1 MNFNIKQ
8 CIPHIVAILLFIIA
22 SVLYFSPI
30 LQGKQIK
37 QNDISQ
43 YIGMSKSFKEF
54 NKNSDNETFWNDAAF
69 GGMPT
74 YQLGAKYP
82 HNYIKKLDLSLRF
95 LPRPAD
101 YVFLYFLSFYILLLV
116 LKVDWRYALI
126 GSFAFGFSTY
136 YLVILGAGHNAK
148 AHAIAYFPLV
158 LAGIFLV
165 FNKKY
170 LLGFLLTTIAM
181 GLELNANHFQ
191 MTYYLLF
198 LVLVIGL
205 VYLFYAF
212 KNKELKQFFIA
223 VGTMSIGV
231 VLSLGLNATNLL
243 ATSEYAQE
251 STRSKSVLTI
261 NTDGTKKEVTNGLD
275 KDYITYWS
283 YGVGESLN
291 LFVPGL
297 FGGSNSEPIKK
308 DALIVKKMQRMFNI
322 SGKDA
327 QQYAGQ
333 FMYWGNQPGVSGP
346 AYLGAVVIFLFV
358 LGLFLVKGRLKKW
371 ILFGGGLLLIL
382 SWGKNFSLLTNLFI
396 DYVPFYNK
404 FRAVSSMQVI
414 VELVVPILGILG
426 LYNFFHNIE
435 SKEQKS
441 KALKYTVFITA
452 GLATLFYL
460 SKGFLFDFVGSND
473 GMLIENYGADFL
485 NMIKDQ
491 REAIFTSDVLRT
503 LILVL
508 LSAGILWLYLKEKL
522 NENVALLLIGFLII
536 FDLVGVDKRYLND
549 DNFVSARKV
558 NVPFQLTEA
567 DNIILKDSSHY
578 RVLDFSANPFN
589 NARTSYFH
597 KSLGGYHAA
606 KPKRAEDIFDFYVS
620 KNNIGVINMMNV
632 KYIIQNNN
640 GNTVALNNPY
650 TNGNSWF
657 VDKVQTVQTADEE
670 IILLDSLN
678 LKKQAV
684 VQFGQGE
691 IKESYKLDSLASI
704 KLSLYK
710 PNHLVYESSNANDGF
725 AVFSEV
731 YYKNGWNAYLNNELL
746 PHFRVNYLLRGLPIP
761 KGKNIIEFKFEPQ
774 VIKTGSS
781 IALASSICFILL
793 LLGGIFYKFN
803 TKKGV

>member
-275 KDYITYWS
+275 KDYITFWS

-322 SGKDA
+322 SSKDA

-473 GMLIENYGADFL
+473 GMLIENYGSDFL

-606 KPKRAEDIFDFYVS
+606 KPKRAEDIFNFYVS

>member
-322 SGKDA
+322 SSKDA

-606 KPKRAEDIFDFYVS
+606 KPKRAEDIFNFYVS

-781 IALASSICFILL
+781 IALASSVGFILL

-803 TKKGV
+803 TKKVV

>member
-158 LAGIFLV
+158 LAGMFLV

-322 SGKDA
+322 SSKDA

-491 REAIFTSDVLRT
+491 RESIFTSDVLRT

-508 LSAGILWLYLKEKL
+508 LSAGVLWLYLKEKL
-522 NENVALLLIGFLII
+522 KENVALLLIGFLVL

-640 GNTVALNNPY
+640 GNTVSLNNPY

-731 YYKNGWNAYLNNELL
+731 YYKNGWNAYINNELL

>member
-158 LAGIFLV
+158 LAGMFLV

-223 VGTMSIGV
+223 VGIMSIGV

-275 KDYITYWS
+275 KDYITHWS

-473 GMLIENYGADFL
+473 GMLIENYGSDFL

-522 NENVALLLIGFLII
+522 NENVALLLIGFLVI

-558 NVPFQLTEA
+558 NVPFQLREA

-606 KPKRAEDIFDFYVS
+606 KPKRAEDIFNFYVS

>member
-1 MNFNIKQ
+1 
-8 CIPHIVAILLFIIA
+8 
-22 SVLYFSPI
+22 
-30 LQGKQIK
+30 
-37 QNDISQ
+37 
-43 YIGMSKSFKEF
+43 
-54 NKNSDNETFWNDAAF
+54 
-69 GGMPT
+69 
-74 YQLGAKYP
+74 
-82 HNYIKKLDLSLRF
+82 
-95 LPRPAD
+95 
-101 YVFLYFLSFYILLLV
+101 
-116 LKVDWRYALI
+116 
-126 GSFAFGFSTY
+126 
-136 YLVILGAGHNAK
+136 
-148 AHAIAYFPLV
+148 
-158 LAGIFLV
+158 
-165 FNKKY
+165 
-170 LLGFLLTTIAM
+170 
-181 GLELNANHFQ
+181 
-191 MTYYLLF
+191 
-198 LVLVIGL
+198 
-205 VYLFYAF
+205 
-212 KNKELKQFFIA
+212 
-223 VGTMSIGV
+223 MSIGV

-261 NTDGTKKEVTNGLD
+261 TPDGSKKEVTNGLN
-275 KDYITYWS
+275 KDYITHWS
-283 YGVGESLN
+283 YGIGESLN

-308 DALIVKKMQRMFNI
+308 DALIVKKMQGMFNI

-371 ILFGGGLLLIL
+371 VLFGGGLLLVL

-414 VELVVPILGILG
+414 VELVVPILGIIG

-452 GLATLFYL
+452 GLASLFYL

-491 REAIFTSDVLRT
+491 RESIFTSDVLRT

-508 LSAGILWLYLKEKL
+508 LSAGVLWLYLKEKL
-522 NENVALLLIGFLII
+522 KENVALLLIGFLVI

-657 VDKVQTVQTADEE
+657 VDKVQTVETADEE

-684 VQFGQGE
+684 VQFVQGE

-704 KLSLYK
+704 KLSSYK

-731 YYKNGWNAYLNNELL
+731 YYKNGWNAYINNELL

-781 IALASSICFILL
+781 IALASSVGFILL

-803 TKKGV
+803 TKKVV

>member
-223 VGTMSIGV
+223 VGIMSIGV

-243 ATSEYAQE
+243 ATSEYAEE

-261 NTDGTKKEVTNGLD
+261 NPDGSKKEVTNGLD
-275 KDYITYWS
+275 KDYITHWS
-283 YGVGESLN
+283 YGIGESLN

-322 SGKDA
+322 SSKDA

-435 SKEQKS
+435 SKEQKI

-452 GLATLFYL
+452 GLAASFYL

-491 REAIFTSDVLRT
+491 RESIFTSDVLRT

-620 KNNIGVINMMNV
+620 KNSIGVINMMNV

-657 VDKVQTVQTADEE
+657 VDKVQTAQTADDE
-670 IILLDSLN
+670 IMLLDSLN

-704 KLSLYK
+704 KLSSYK
-710 PNHLVYESSNANDGF
+710 PNHLLYESSNANDGF

-731 YYKNGWNAYLNNELL
+731 YYKNGWNAYINNELL

-781 IALASSICFILL
+781 IALVSSIGFILL

-803 TKKGV
+803 TKKVV

>member
-82 HNYIKKLDLSLRF
+82 HNYVKKLDLSLRF

-223 VGTMSIGV
+223 VGIMSIGV

-243 ATSEYAQE
+243 ATSEYAEE

-261 NTDGTKKEVTNGLD
+261 NPDGSKKEVTNGLD
-275 KDYITYWS
+275 KDYITHWS
-283 YGVGESLN
+283 YGIGESLN

-322 SGKDA
+322 SSKDA

-435 SKEQKS
+435 SKEQKI

-452 GLATLFYL
+452 GLAASFYL

-491 REAIFTSDVLRT
+491 RESIFTSDVLRT

-522 NENVALLLIGFLII
+522 KENVALLLIGFLVI

-567 DNIILKDSSHY
+567 DNIILRDSSHY

-657 VDKVQTVQTADEE
+657 VDKVQTAQTADDE
-670 IILLDSLN
+670 IMLLDSLN

-704 KLSLYK
+704 KLSSYK

-731 YYKNGWNAYLNNELL
+731 YYKNGWNAYINNELL

-781 IALASSICFILL
+781 IALVSSIGFILL

>member
-322 SGKDA
+322 SSKDA

-606 KPKRAEDIFDFYVS
+606 KPKRAEDIFNFYVS

>member
-223 VGTMSIGV
+223 VGIMSIGV

-243 ATSEYAQE
+243 ATSEYAEE

-261 NTDGTKKEVTNGLD
+261 NPDGSKKEVTNGLD
-275 KDYITYWS
+275 KDYITHWS
-283 YGVGESLN
+283 YGIGESLN

-322 SGKDA
+322 SSKDA

-435 SKEQKS
+435 SKEQKI

-452 GLATLFYL
+452 GLAASFYL

-491 REAIFTSDVLRT
+491 RESIFTSDVLRT

-567 DNIILKDSSHY
+567 DNIILKDSSHF

-620 KNNIGVINMMNV
+620 KNSIGVINMMNV

-657 VDKVQTVQTADEE
+657 VDKVQTAQTADDE
-670 IILLDSLN
+670 IMLLDSLN

-704 KLSLYK
+704 KLSSYK
-710 PNHLVYESSNANDGF
+710 PNHLLYESSNANDGF
-725 AVFSEV
+725 AIFSEV
-731 YYKNGWNAYLNNELL
+731 YYKNGWNAYINNELL

-781 IALASSICFILL
+781 IALASSIGFILL
-793 LLGGIFYKFN
+793 LLAGIFYKFN
-803 TKKGV
+803 TKKVV

>member
-1 MNFNIKQ
+1 MNLKIKQ

-82 HNYIKKLDLSLRF
+82 HNYVKKLDLSLRF

-165 FNKKY
+165 FNKRY

-205 VYLFYAF
+205 VYLFYAY

-223 VGTMSIGV
+223 IGIMSIGV

-261 NTDGTKKEVTNGLD
+261 NPDGSKKEVTNGLD
-275 KDYITYWS
+275 KDYITHWS

-371 ILFGGGLLLIL
+371 ILFGGGLLLVL

-414 VELVVPILGILG
+414 VELVVPILGIIG
-426 LYNFFHNIE
+426 LYNFFNNIE
-435 SKEQKS
+435 SKEHKG

-452 GLATLFYL
+452 GLASLFYL

-491 REAIFTSDVLRT
+491 RESIFTSDVLRT

-508 LSAGILWLYLKEKL
+508 LSAGVLWLYLKEKL
-522 NENVALLLIGFLII
+522 KENVALLLIGFLVL

-567 DNIILKDSSHY
+567 DNIVLKDSSHY

-657 VDKVQTVQTADEE
+657 VDKVQTVETADEE

-678 LKKQAV
+678 LKKEAV
-684 VQFGQGE
+684 VQFGESE

-704 KLSLYK
+704 KLSSYK

-731 YYKNGWNAYLNNELL
+731 YYKNGWNAYINNELL

-781 IALASSICFILL
+781 IALASSVGFILL

-803 TKKGV
+803 TKKVV

>member
-223 VGTMSIGV
+223 VGIMSIGV

-243 ATSEYAQE
+243 ATSEYAEE

-261 NTDGTKKEVTNGLD
+261 NPDGSKKEVTNGLD
-275 KDYITYWS
+275 KDYITHWS
-283 YGVGESLN
+283 YGIGESLN

-322 SGKDA
+322 SSKDA

-435 SKEQKS
+435 SKEQKI

-452 GLATLFYL
+452 GLAASFYL

-491 REAIFTSDVLRT
+491 RESIFTSDVLRT

-620 KNNIGVINMMNV
+620 KNSIGVINMMNV

-657 VDKVQTVQTADEE
+657 VDKVQTAQTADDE
-670 IILLDSLN
+670 IMLLDSLN

-704 KLSLYK
+704 KLSSYK
-710 PNHLVYESSNANDGF
+710 PNHLLYESSNANDGF

-731 YYKNGWNAYLNNELL
+731 YYKNGWNAYINNELL

-781 IALASSICFILL
+781 IALASSIGFILL
-793 LLGGIFYKFN
+793 LLAGIFYKFN
-803 TKKGV
+803 TKKVV